1 MKFSSRSAL
10 ALLVGTTLAAALS
23 ACDYRWSPG
32 ENTQFKH
39 GFAYPPRGWNNSDV
53 DRDSINGE
61 QRVEPAGGEGS
72 AAAIA
77 NGTVQDQLNSA
88 PAGKSATSPQA
99 PSGQLASPDKSTN
112 GNGNQND
119 QPQPK

>member
-32 ENTQFKH
+32 ENTQFKQ

-53 DRDSINGE
+53 NRDSINGE